1 MSDRELV
8 TIDPK
13 QLTALEMLLG
23 NIASTLSDKLA
34 HVERTLHTGLGAI
47 AQGGGA
53 GDNSQVLLAIN
64 SLIGKVDIMSSN
76 IDRIEKEAADLTED
90 VGLVR
95 TAVDGLSTTITE
107 LKTTVADLQAQVA
120 QGQLDQARLDTAAA
134 SLEKADDD
142 LDAIVLPSAPAEPP
156 AGG

>member
-23 NIASTLSDKLA
+23 NIASTLGDKLA

-64 SLIGKVDIMSSN
+64 GLTKSIEEKFMGLKEDFGTLTSKFDGLESATLAVADDIAALKQEIADANERAN
-76 IDRIEKEAADLTED
+76 IDLSPLMARADNIEAGLRAA
-90 VGLVR
+90 VGSQAGSDS
-95 TAVDGLSTTITE
+95 TAT
-107 LKTTVADLQAQVA
+107 
-120 QGQLDQARLDTAAA
+120 
-134 SLEKADDD
+134 
-142 LDAIVLPSAPAEPP
+142 PAEPP
-156 AGG
+156 AEG